1 MIAGLTA
8 IVGWFA
14 ARKFALILSGVIA
27 LFVVGAIVG
36 AVFGLIEHGKSIA
49 EAKCDS
55 AAKQA
60 RIDALE
66 ADLDLAELR
75 ATAAD
80 RAIAGLLR
88 QRAEND
94 AEISTLQNE
103 VSQAQL
109 QSTAPGAKI
118 DENAFVDDR
127 CLYTPRGARRVREQP
142 SGPRAAVP

>member
-1 MIAGLTA
+1 MIAL
-8 IVGWFA
+8 VLGWFA
-14 ARKFALILSGVIA
+14 ARKIALIIYAVIA
-27 LFVVGAIVG
+27 LLAVG

-60 RIDALE
+60 QIEALE

-75 ATAAD
+75 ANAAD
-80 RAIAGLLR
+80 LAIAGLLR

-103 VSQAQL
+103 VAQAKL
-109 QSTAPGAKI
+109 QSTVPGAKI
-118 DENAFVDDR
+118 DETALLDDR
-127 CLYTPRGARRVREQP
+127 CNYTGRGARRVRE
-142 SGPRAAVP
+142 

>member
-1 MIAGLTA
+1 MVTLIAS
-8 IVGWFA
+8 VGAWFA
-14 ARKFALILSGVIA
+14 ARKVALILYGVIA
-27 LFVVGAIVG
+27 VLAVG

-60 RIDALE
+60 QIDALQ

-75 ATAAD
+75 ASAAD

-88 QRAEND
+88 QRVEND
-94 AEISTLQNE
+94 AAISTLQSE
-103 VSQAQL
+103 VAEAKL

-118 DENAFVDDR
+118 DANAFVDDR
-127 CLYTPRGARRVREQP
+127 CNYTDRGARRVRE
-142 SGPRAAVP
+142 